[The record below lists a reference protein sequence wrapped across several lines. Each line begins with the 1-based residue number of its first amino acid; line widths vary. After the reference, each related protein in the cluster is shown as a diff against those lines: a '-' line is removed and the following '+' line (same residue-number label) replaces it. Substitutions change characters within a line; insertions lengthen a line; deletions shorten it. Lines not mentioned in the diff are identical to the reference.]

1 MFIQGGTAPTFSSP
15 HFGDRRE
22 SRPEP
27 PPAQANAGP
36 ATAPTQPQSEPFI
49 VRRVGL
55 VAGTFNVFVD
65 LVSQTPR
72 ELVSARLFGPQ
83 SRTGLGLQSASP
95 PPSLTVLA

>member
-1 MFIQGGTAPTFSSP
+1 MLIQAGTASMFSTP
-15 HFGDRRE
+15 FFDERRGGQ
-22 SRPEP
+22 PQP
-27 PPAQANAGP
+27 PRAQANEGSA
-36 ATAPTQPQSEPFI
+36 AQTTQQHSQPFI

-83 SRTGLGLQSASP
+83 DRSGRSLLSVSP
-95 PPSLTVLA
+95 QPSLTVLA